1 MEDYEKVKAVD
12 RMREY
17 LLCHINGDI
26 SLEELSRAAGYSL
39 RHSLRIFKKLT
50 GRTPFGFIRAVKL
63 TSAAMALR
71 DTEEKVLD
79 VALGS
84 GFDSHDGFTRAFY
97 RQFDITPS
105 AYRANTPP
113 VSYFTSYPLRDYY
126 LYMSRKEEDVMEKS
140 KVSPVVTVT
149 AVERPARKMIILR
162 SAGASDYF
170 SFCGE
175 MRCDWAGILNSASE
189 RYENAALITLP
200 AGLVQEGTSATAVGI
215 EVPQGYD
222 KKLPKGYELIGLP
235 ACTLLFFQGMP
246 FEDEGSFCEAID
258 IVMEAVASYRPEIYG
273 YSFADDIAPR
283 FNFGASAKTGAKMA
297 VPARRLWQQN
307 GD

>member
-1 MEDYEKVKAVD
+1 
-12 RMREY
+12 MREY
-17 LLCHINGDI
+17 LLDCIDGEI

-39 RHSLRIFKKLT
+39 RHSLRIFKEMT
-50 GRTPFGFIRAVKL
+50 GRTPFGFVRAVRL
-63 TSAAMALR
+63 TEAAMALR
-71 DTEEKVLD
+71 DTDEKVLN
-79 VALGS
+79 VALNS

-97 RQFDITPS
+97 RQFEISPRE
-105 AYRANTPP
+105 YRAKTPP

-126 LYMSRKEEDVMEKS
+126 LFISRKEEDEMEKN

-175 MRCDWAGILNSASE
+175 MGCDWEGILNSAPE

-200 AGLVQEGTSATAVGI
+200 KGLVREGTSATAAGI
-215 EVPQGYD
+215 EVLQCYD
-222 KKLPKGYELIGLP
+222 KKLPKGYELIDLP
-235 ACTLLFFQGMP
+235 ACTMLFFQGMP
-246 FEDEGSFCEAID
+246 FEDEGRFCEAID
-258 IVMEAVASYRPEIYG
+258 IVMEAVAAYGPEDYG

-283 FNFGASAKTGAKMA
+283 FNFGASAKTGARIA
-297 VPARRLWQQN
+297 VPARRL
-307 GD
+307 